1 MNRRLNKK
9 SEITSVA
16 FGLIGAFS
24 FITAIGIQ
32 SGWADRAP
40 DVIYPDAINLPYG
53 FVLLLLAV
61 AGLSGN
67 RRVWLYGVI
76 MTVACGFEAIWMEG
90 FRNPF
95 SIGWLVIWA
104 AFVGCMLSIGKK
116 EPLKLHGEMGSA
128 A

>member
-1 MNRRLNKK
+1 MNRKHNKK

-24 FITAIGIQ
+24 FITAIGMR

-40 DVIYPDAINLPYG
+40 DVIYGDEINLPYG
-53 FVLLLLAV
+53 FVLLLLAM

-67 RRVWLYGVI
+67 RRVWLYAVI

-90 FRNPF
+90 FHNPF
-95 SIGWLVIWA
+95 SVGWLMIWA

-116 EPLKLHGEMGSA
+116 EPLKLHDGIGTA

>member
-1 MNRRLNKK
+1 MSRKLNMK
-9 SEITSVA
+9 SKIASIA
-16 FGLIGAFS
+16 FGLIGAS
-24 FITAIGIQ
+24 SLLVALGTHLWG
-32 SGWADRAP
+32 DRAP
-40 DVIYPDAINLPYG
+40 DVLYGDEINLPYG
-53 FVLLLLAV
+53 FVLLLTAIALQ
-61 AGLSGN
+61 SGSH
-67 RRVWLYGVI
+67 RVTVYGAI

-104 AFVGCMLSIGKK
+104 AFVGCTLSIDKK

>member
-1 MNRRLNKK
+1 MNRKLNKK
-9 SEITSVA
+9 SEITSVT

-24 FITAIGIQ
+24 LITAIGMR

-40 DVIYPDAINLPYG
+40 DVIYGDEINLPYG
-53 FVLLLLAV
+53 FVLLLLAI

-76 MTVACGFEAIWMEG
+76 MTVACGIEAIWMEG

-95 SIGWLVIWA
+95 SIGWLVIWT
-104 AFVGCMLSIGKK
+104 AFAGCMLSIGKNM
-116 EPLKLHGEMGSA
+116 PLRIHGEMGSA

>member
-1 MNRRLNKK
+1 MKRKLSKQ
-9 SEITSVA
+9 SEITIVL

-40 DVIYPDAINLPYG
+40 DVIYPDVINLPYG

-67 RRVWLYGVI
+67 RHVWLYGVI
-76 MTVACGFEAIWMEG
+76 MTVVCGFEAIWMEG

-104 AFVGCMLSIGKK
+104 AFVGCMRSFGKQ